1 MTSEPTVE
9 KPKEPPEP
17 RPEPEPAPKP
27 ESAPKPEPKR
37 ALESAPAPKRAPEA
51 DPSRDDPVEAAE
63 SSSDDLME
71 AAEPAASAGHPVLRW
86 ALAVLANVTVM
97 TALLVY
103 FGWQRSAVQAFE
115 LGIDES
121 ILDMSTK
128 DYVLRS
134 VGPVL
139 YPLMIIGVAGLLWL
153 QVDHALAPRAKKH
166 GTQDR
171 LVRQTLRALSLAW
184 LVLPLTMWA
193 LGFVLRTASFL
204 AFPFSIGAGVLLTL
218 YGTHLRTLL
227 PGASPRDGM
236 PLLYTFTSI
245 IVCVSLFYGATN
257 LAIYQGVS
265 LAQNLVV
272 SDLTRVTVYS
282 TERLYLGAGK
292 ESALPASTGKAAYKY
307 RYGNLRLFA
316 HTGGRYFLI
325 ADDWRRD
332 HGVVVML
339 AESSTIR
346 LELGGP

>member
-9 KPKEPPEP
+9 MRRKPAEAEPP
-17 RPEPEPAPKP
+17 PA
-27 ESAPKPEPKR
+27 
-37 ALESAPAPKRAPEA
+37 
-51 DPSRDDPVEAAE
+51 DPVEVAAPSPADAVRAAARPPDHPVRVAE
-63 SSSDDLME
+63 PSPDDLME
-71 AAEPAASAGHPVLRW
+71 AAEPDGPAGHPVLRW
-86 ALAVLANVTVM
+86 ALATLANVTVM

-103 FGWQRSAVQAFE
+103 FGWQRSHVQAFE

-139 YPLMIIGVAGLLWL
+139 YLLMIIGVAGLLWL
-153 QVDHALAPRAKKH
+153 QADRVLAPRARTD
-166 GTQDR
+166 GTGDR
-171 LVRQTLRALSLAW
+171 LVKYTLRALSLAW
-184 LVLPLTMWA
+184 LVLPLAMWA

-204 AFPFSIGAGVLLTL
+204 AFPFSIGAGALLTL

-236 PLLYTFTSI
+236 SLLYTFTSI
-245 IVCVSLFYGATN
+245 VVCVSLFYGATN
-257 LAIYQGVS
+257 LAVHQGVS
-265 LAQNLVV
+265 LAQNLIVTE
-272 SDLTRVTVYS
+272 LTKVTVYS

-307 RYGNLRLFA
+307 RYGNLRLLA
-316 HTGGRYFLI
+316 HAGGRYFLI

-332 HGVVVML
+332 KGVVVML
-339 AESSTIR
+339 AEASTIR

>member
-9 KPKEPPEP
+9 NRKEPAE
-17 RPEPEPAPKP
+17 PEPEPHG
-27 ESAPKPEPKR
+27 S
-37 ALESAPAPKRAPEA
+37 
-51 DPSRDDPVEAAE
+51 VEAAE
-63 SSSDDLME
+63 PSPDDLVE
-71 AAEPAASAGHPVLRW
+71 AAEPAGSTGHPVLRW
-86 ALAVLANVTVM
+86 ALVVLANVTVT

-103 FGWQRSAVQAFE
+103 FGWQLSAVQAFE

-134 VGPVL
+134 VRPVL
-139 YPLMIIGVAGLLWL
+139 VLLMIIGVAGLLWL
-153 QVDHALAPRAKKH
+153 QADHVLAPRARKD
-166 GTQDR
+166 GTGDR
-171 LVRQTLRALSLAW
+171 LIRHTLRALSLAW
-184 LVLPLTMWA
+184 LVLPLAMWA
-193 LGFVLRTASFL
+193 LGFVLQTASFL

-227 PGASPRDGM
+227 PGASPRDGL

-265 LAQNLVV
+265 LAQNLIVG
-272 SDLTRVTVYS
+272 DLTKVTLYS

-292 ESALPASTGKAAYKY
+292 ESALPASTGKAAYTY

-332 HGVVVML
+332 QGVVVML
-339 AESSTIR
+339 TESSTIR
-346 LELGGP
+346 LELGGS

>member
-1 MTSEPTVE
+1 MTSESTVE
-9 KPKEPPEP
+9 MRKKPAEPSP
-17 RPEPEPAPKP
+17 
-27 ESAPKPEPKR
+27 
-37 ALESAPAPKRAPEA
+37 
-51 DPSRDDPVEAAE
+51 DDPVEAAE
-63 SSSDDLME
+63 PSTDDLTE
-71 AAEPAASAGHPVLRW
+71 AAGPAGSTGHPVLRW

-139 YPLMIIGVAGLLWL
+139 YLLMIIGIAGLLWL
-153 QVDHALAPRAKKH
+153 QADRVLAPRARRD
-166 GTQDR
+166 GTGDR
-171 LVRQTLRALSLAW
+171 LVRHTLRALSLAW
-184 LVLPLTMWA
+184 LVLPLAMWA

-227 PGASPRDGM
+227 PGASSRDGL
-236 PLLYTFTSI
+236 PLLYTFTSV

-265 LAQNLVV
+265 LAQNFTVTE
-272 SDLTRVTVYS
+272 LTRVTVYS
-282 TERLYLGAGK
+282 AERLYLGAGK
-292 ESALPASTGKAAYKY
+292 ESALPTSTGPVSTDKGAYKY

-332 HGVVVML
+332 EGVVVML